1 MRREYIQKQMFG
13 VLTLTSYHG
22 FIYIL
27 PIRKKS
33 GGFGK
38 YRAGG
43 TFGNGA
49 CYGKIRERQGSVI
62 PGIVT

>member
-1 MRREYIQKQMFG
+1 MQKEWRFCQQI
-13 VLTLTSYHG
+13 YHG

-43 TFGNGA
+43 TFRGGA
-49 CYGKIRERQGSVI
+49 CYGKIRESPGSVI
-62 PGIVT
+62 PGIIA